1 MESGKMRITR
11 EEMIG
16 NVISAKYSI
25 NDQIALLRQKD
36 EKPEE
41 YQAFYEFA
49 EEVKRKVTE
58 EYEQYAAEDAQ
69 MESPSIG

>member
-1 MESGKMRITR
+1 MENGKSRITR

>member
-1 MESGKMRITR
+1 MENGKSRITR

-58 EYEQYAAEDAQ
+58 EYEQNAAEDAQ